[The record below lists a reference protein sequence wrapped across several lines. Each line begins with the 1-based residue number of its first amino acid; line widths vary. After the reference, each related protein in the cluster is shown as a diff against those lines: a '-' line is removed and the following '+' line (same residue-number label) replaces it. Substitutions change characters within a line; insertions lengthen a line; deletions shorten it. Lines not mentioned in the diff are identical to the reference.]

1 MSFSAINHKTA
12 RTLMATLNPVESK
25 VLYTLATVHANTKG
39 IVIASVRSLEES
51 SKLHR
56 NTVAKYLHVLAAKGW
71 IALHKA
77 AGRDPHSG
85 QRTAAEYQVSP
96 HLLNLFGEARD
107 WAMKNW
113 IVLNGCDRQPDSEPE
128 VEIYSEDGVTED
140 QEESPVTTAMGH
152 NNNNNLPQEPPRNN
166 LPEQPPTTTNKA
178 LEMGK
183 TNVGAAIHT
192 TETPQPQPRKSKS
205 EGQKR
210 TPNPAPAANSVA
222 SPKESQDAQNITKV
236 TGRYPHIEP
245 IGKALPDPA
254 AERLAERIRDKCKV
268 ALKLARGLVTTY
280 AEWKIRFALEQE
292 WVQNAERPGGAL
304 RKQLHLLGDDP
315 AEAVKLEPAAQR
327 QQPDVDPFFDQA
339 TAPWIER

>member
-25 VLYTLATVHANTKG
+25 VLYTLATVHANAKG

-183 TNVGAAIHT
+183 TPANPRAG
-192 TETPQPQPRKSKS
+192 ENPQPQPPKSKS

-210 TPNPAPAANSVA
+210 TPNPAPAANRVA
-222 SPKESQDAQNITKV
+222 SPKDGQDAQNITKV

-254 AERLAERIRDKCKV
+254 AERLAERIRDECKV
-268 ALKLARGLVTTY
+268 ALKLARGLVLTY
-280 AEWKIRFALEQE
+280 SAWKIRFALEQE
-292 WVQNAERPGGAL
+292 WVQTAKRPGGAL

-315 AEAVKLEPAAQR
+315 VEAIQLEPAALK
-327 QQPDVDPFFDQA
+327 PPAADPFFERA
-339 TAPWIER
+339 SAPWIER